1 MDDDSWAVVQVNRAT
16 VHDRGT
22 DSIKWSIVTQVAGP
36 AVLQPES
43 WLSANV
49 KQIVPGVLTVGAKKG
64 AFAGELTIANVPV
77 AITAV
82 ADPAGGT
89 TFTHLKLS
97 AHGMAEQIIDIDTAI
112 GQIGG
117 LRSQDWAGGGVPTP
131 LHAGGGAA
139 TLADAR
145 VVSIPVEHFVGGGGS
160 VAIKVAKLSLLNV
173 AGPNVRCSTAA
184 TFLIGLT
191 SASEVADALAA
202 TLATNQAGL
211 ASFSAAN
218 AGAAASP
225 QATAMVQARGGLLQA
240 LGALLDAAPQS
251 LLQATRAQLAAM
263 AAVGMT
269 PREGGVGAVVA
280 AIIEAHPPEI
290 AAVSPREAEILALRA
305 ALAATGAAAPAPALA
320 GGLPPIL
327 PAPLPAPLAPASGP
341 LVGMEVLR
349 PQPPPGGAAATNA
362 DIFAAAGGRPV
373 FEALATTA
381 GRTSTIIIMSGP
393 GADGTVE
400 DAAADFEQLL
410 AECLQGAPGDV
421 RFCPSAPPL
430 DLGEAASRIRSVLRQ
445 ISRQRSETDA
455 AAGAAEGSSRG
466 GAKSAISK
474 ELKPMPKDQ
483 KNAERAMRAC
493 SAALLNPLCE
503 RPALL
508 VSAQAGKLDDQLLE
522 ARRMID
528 LLGNPAAGY
537 TLSNGEVT
545 VHRRTPG

>member
-1 MDDDSWAVVQVNRAT
+1 MAPGDAALAAALNGNFRDSLASMKQCLATAAAAADASGGAGVAPPIVPAVLDLELSERQKMAGGSLLKMDDDSWAIVQVNRAT
-16 VHDRGT
+16 VHDRGN
-22 DSIKWSIVTQVAGP
+22 DSIKWSIVTQVAGT

-49 KQIVPGVLTVGAKKG
+49 KQIVPGVLTIGAKKG

-191 SASEVADALAA
+191 SASEVTDALAA

-225 QATAMVQARGGLLQA
+225 QATAMVQAR
-240 LGALLDAAPQS
+240 
-251 LLQATRAQLAAM
+251 
-263 AAVGMT
+263 
-269 PREGGVGAVVA
+269 
-280 AIIEAHPPEI
+280 
-290 AAVSPREAEILALRA
+290 
-305 ALAATGAAAPAPALA
+305 
-320 GGLPPIL
+320 
-327 PAPLPAPLAPASGP
+327 AS
-341 LVGMEVLR
+341 R
-349 PQPPPGGAAATNA
+349 
-362 DIFAAAGGRPV
+362 
-373 FEALATTA
+373 
-381 GRTSTIIIMSGP
+381 
-393 GADGTVE
+393 
-400 DAAADFEQLL
+400 
-410 AECLQGAPGDV
+410 
-421 RFCPSAPPL
+421 PSAPCSTPPL
-430 DLGEAASRIRSVLRQ
+430 SRCCRRRGRSWRRWRQ
-445 ISRQRSETDA
+445 S
-455 AAGAAEGSSRG
+455 G
-466 GAKSAISK
+466 
-474 ELKPMPKDQ
+474 
-483 KNAERAMRAC
+483 
-493 SAALLNPLCE
+493 
-503 RPALL
+503 
-508 VSAQAGKLDDQLLE
+508 
-522 ARRMID
+522 
-528 LLGNPAAGY
+528 
-537 TLSNGEVT
+537 
-545 VHRRTPG
+545 